1 LEKAME
7 EQAGFS
13 GISVVICSY
22 NRQKFIGK
30 ALDCLAEQTLPPDQ
44 FEIVIVDNNS
54 TDQTADISRAFIQN
68 HPSVRARYFLEKQK
82 GLSFA
87 RNRGLQE
94 ALFPIITYIDD
105 DAEAVPAFLETIL
118 RFMQAHPKAVGV
130 GGKIIPKY
138 SESEE
143 PAWMSSYLSGF
154 VGRLDY
160 GDKPQRFQQPAMK
173 YPAGCNMTY
182 TAAVLKEVGGFNNQL
197 TFRSDDKHIYY
208 VVSKVSREVYYLPD
222 AVVYHNIDNARL
234 QLDSFRKLFLKTGN
248 EEKIRVRM
256 EEGAGG
262 WWKKLLEII
271 FKAGAALGLYGLY
284 ILKGQGIR
292 GRYVF
297 LSQWYTLKGFLKK
310 NVFVR

>member
-1 LEKAME
+1 VAN
-7 EQAGFS
+7 S
-13 GISVVICSY
+13 GISVVVCTY

-30 ALDCLAEQTLPPDQ
+30 ALECLAEQTLPPEQ
-44 FEIVIVDNNS
+44 FEIIIVDNNS
-54 TDQTADISRAFIQN
+54 TDQTAAISRSFIQRY
-68 HPSVRARYFLEKQK
+68 PGLRTRYFLETQK

-94 ALFPIITYIDD
+94 ASFPIITYIDD

-118 RFMQAHPKAVGV
+118 RFMQAHPRAVGA

-143 PAWMSSYLSGF
+143 PAWMSKYLNGF

-160 GDKPQRFQQPAMK
+160 GEKPRQFQQPAMK

-182 TAAVLKEVGGFNNQL
+182 TASVLNEVGGFNNQL

-208 VVSKVSREVYYLPD
+208 VVSKVSTEVYYLPE
-222 AVVYHNIDNARL
+222 AIVYHNIDNARL

-248 EEKIRVRM
+248 EEKIRVQL
-256 EEGAGG
+256 EEGRMG
-262 WWKKLLEII
+262 WWKKLIEFTVKL
-271 FKAGAALGLYGLY
+271 GASLLIYMLYV
-284 ILKGQGIR
+284 LKGQGIK
-292 GRYVF
+292 GKYVF
-297 LSQWYTLKGFLKK
+297 LSQWYTWKGFMKAD
-310 NVFVR
+310 VFVR

>member
-1 LEKAME
+1 VEGPGVPA
-7 EQAGFS
+7 
-13 GISVVICSY
+13 GISVVVCTY

-30 ALDCLAEQTLPPDQ
+30 ALECLAGQTLPPDQ
-44 FEIVIVDNNS
+44 FEIIIVDNNS
-54 TDQTADISRAFIQN
+54 TDQTAAISQLFIRR
-68 HPSVRARYFLEKQK
+68 HPAIRARYFLEEQK

-94 ALFPIITYIDD
+94 SSFPIITYIDD

-118 RFMQAHPKAVGV
+118 RFMQAHPHAVGV

-143 PAWMSSYLSGF
+143 PAWMSSYLNGF

-160 GDKPQRFQQPAMK
+160 GDKPQQFRQPAMK

-197 TFRSDDKHIYY
+197 TFRSDDKHIYF
-208 VVSKVSREVYYLPD
+208 VVTKVSPEVYYLPD

-234 QLDSFRKLFLKTGN
+234 QPDSFRKLFLKTGN

-262 WWKKLLEII
+262 WWKKLLEFV
-271 FKAGAALGLYGLY
+271 FKTGAALGLYCLYGLR
-284 ILKGQGIR
+284 GQGIK
-292 GRYVF
+292 GRHIF
-297 LSQWYTLKGFLKK
+297 LSQWYTLKGFLRK